1 MRKTT
6 NISPDKSGTLKEF
19 KKIKF
24 DLNPQNYKCF
34 ISNNKK
40 LSATMD
46 YATPQRICD
55 ENPECNLE
63 SRGRSTL
70 S

>member
-40 LSATMD
+40 LSVRMD
-46 YATPQRICD
+46 AATPQRLCS
-55 ENPECNLE
+55 ENPECNSDSQRE
-63 SRGRSTL
+63 STL